1 MARFIAFQPRGNLRG
16 INEIT
21 SRTMSGVEAYIRWC
35 ENEVPG
41 RVPYA
46 MDQLVHY
53 MALVNQGDARKMAFG
68 PYDPQERDPSLAW
81 RTPSQGIRRISQA
94 YYLGWR
100 IQKRRLAHYIVYN
113 ATREAYFIEF
123 GIAQV
128 GFGGHAGGKRHVPA
142 QRIRRPVRKLSVLKT
157 MQFMATS
164 QAYHRIWVDIFRSRH
179 THSGFTQIIQSPA
192 GGHSRWEDVTEHEA
206 VGEVTRNARKGQFSP
221 HVRAVGNRFQIRR
234 ANKGGGSFTGPQLGR
249 HLP

>member
-1 MARFIAFQPRGNLRG
+1 MGRFIAFQPRGNLRG

-21 SRTMSGVEAYIRWC
+21 PRTISGVEAYIRWC
-35 ENEVPG
+35 QIEVPG

-53 MALVNQGDARKMAFG
+53 MALINQGDARKMAYG

-100 IQKRRLAHYIVYN
+100 IKKRNFAHYIVYN
-113 ATREAYFIEF
+113 ETREAYFIEF
-123 GIAQV
+123 GISTA
-128 GFGGHAGGKRHVPA
+128 GFGGGRHVPNR
-142 QRIRRPVRKLSVLKT
+142 RIRRPVRKLSVLKT
-157 MQFMATS
+157 MQFMATT

-179 THSGFTQIIQSPA
+179 THAGFTQIIQSPA
-192 GGHSRWEDVTEHEA
+192 GGHSRWEDVSEHEA
-206 VGEVTRNARKGQFSP
+206 VGEVVRNARRGQFSP
-221 HVRAVGNRFQIRR
+221 HVRAAGNRFQIRR
-234 ANKGGGSFTGPQLGR
+234 ANKGGGSYTGPMMGR
-249 HLP
+249 NLP